1 VVASL
6 SRRKLQRRDYLRL
19 ADSICFALGIGG
31 AMKISGVV
39 FSPGR
44 VFLEKHPGANGESER
59 ELRLLVGKRSLSGTP
74 FPRCS

>member
-1 VVASL
+1 
-6 SRRKLQRRDYLRL
+6 
-19 ADSICFALGIGG
+19 
-31 AMKISGVV
+31 MKISGVV